1 MRNLIM
7 AIVALAT
14 PIASAAQWRLDAD
27 VRIGRTNIDFVEPW
41 ASSNPYGAWLD
52 YFYYD
57 RPSWGADL
65 NIGRELS
72 RGWAVYTGLM
82 YDRMRFIGSNKE
94 RELPPD
100 YKPDYSRSGMH
111 VFSFIT
117 VPVKVEYRCFRDIIR
132 PYAGVGAGFKC
143 ATHKNYTVYRYSWNE
158 DSKFKFEYR
167 NVVPTVLLGINLEY
181 RHFIVGF
188 ARRQDLTHF
197 WSDATTG
204 DKWHIA
210 QTTVKIGY
218 RIF

>member
-1 MRNLIM
+1 MRNLII
-7 AIVALAT
+7 AIVAFVA
-14 PIASAAQWRLDAD
+14 PMGSAAQWRLDAD
-27 VRIGRTNIDFVEPW
+27 VRFGRTNINFVEPW
-41 ASSNPYGAWLD
+41 GSNPEGAWLD

-65 NIGRELS
+65 NIGRELG

-82 YDRMRFIGSNKE
+82 YDRMRFIGADKRGAN
-94 RELPPD
+94 PPHLR
-100 YKPDYSRSGMH
+100 PEHIRSGMH
-111 VFSFIT
+111 AFSFVT
-117 VPVKVEYRCFRDIIR
+117 VPVRVEYRCFRDIIR
-132 PYAGVGAGFKC
+132 PYAGLGAGFKC
-143 ATHKNYTVYRYSWNE
+143 ATHKNYTVDRYSRHE

-167 NVVPTVLLGINLEY
+167 KVVPTVLFGLNLEY
-181 RHFIVGF
+181 RRFIVGF

-204 DKWHIA
+204 DKWLMA